1 MKHGLIVIALIAA
14 VLAGTVQG
22 VFAAEKSCTL
32 DVAGMTC
39 DSCVKHVQDAL
50 KKVEGVKSAS
60 VDIKGK
66 SASVVFLDEKTSPD
80 KLAAAVTEAGYE
92 AKVKK

>member
-1 MKHGLIVIALIAA
+1 MKQGLIIFALIAA
-14 VLAGTVQG
+14 VFAGAAQG
-22 VFAAEKSCTL
+22 AFAAEKSCTL
-32 DVAGMTC
+32 EVAGMTC

-50 KKVEGVKSAS
+50 KKVDGVKTSN

-66 SASVVFLDEKTSPD
+66 SASVVFLDDKTSPE
-80 KLAAAVTEAGYE
+80 KLADAVTKAGYE